1 MRIVPKS
8 CSTKFLFLLFLL
20 VLIYL
25 IAGKFVLKSI
35 YDLIESDDKII
46 GEYDAVV
53 IENWLTP
60 QTTMIKIADSLYR
73 SKIIRNIYITHFKP
87 NSNKLFTGGEVPKF
101 IHEVINLYVLE
112 FTNDTSL
119 YKKIPIEPE
128 DPITLNLANQVA
140 EHIKSKNYRKIIV
153 LSESNHSQRTKLAF
167 LKAFEKSGIEVISVP
182 VEMGINKENWW
193 RSDVGL
199 SSTFSE
205 TIKLIYY
212 WLFVL

>member
-8 CSTKFLFLLFLL
+8 CSTKFLFLLFSV

-25 IAGKFVLKSI
+25 IAGKFILRSI
-35 YDLIESDDKII
+35 YDLIESDDKIV
-46 GEYDAVV
+46 GKYDAVV

-60 QTTMIKIADSLYR
+60 QSTMIKIADSLYR
-73 SKIIRNIYITHFKP
+73 SKIIKDIYVTHFKP

-101 IHEVINLYVLE
+101 IHEVVNLYVLE
-112 FTNDTSL
+112 FTKDTSL
-119 YKKIPIEPE
+119 YKKIPIEPK

-140 EHIKSKNYRKIIV
+140 EYTKSKNYRRIIV
-153 LSESNHSQRTKLAF
+153 LSESSHSQRTKLAF
-167 LKAFEKSGIEVISVP
+167 LKAFEKSGIEVVSIP
-182 VEMGINKENWW
+182 VELGISKENWW
-193 RSDVGL
+193 KSDIGL